1 MTNTGDGAG
10 HRQAGGIKQ
19 QLYFYT
25 YEHPDT
31 ELASTRQEPTTDV
44 DEYENLVNDG
54 VVDGCKRRDEEE
66 PAAMKA

>member
-1 MTNTGDGAG
+1 MEPV
-10 HRQAGGIKQ
+10 IVKQ
-19 QLYFYT
+19 EGLSSSFI
-25 YEHPDT
+25 
-31 ELASTRQEPTTDV
+31 STLMSTRTLSWPALDRQEPTTDV